1 MKGVSA
7 MTNYT
12 VHFYTEAD
20 WANSLIEAHSPE
32 NALEAAKRIADG
44 DGFWELDFQAYDNT
58 ASVERIEIFDEA
70 GHPVAEWKK
79 RQLRLRL
86 AASELLDALEK
97 AVEALNT
104 APRFKVPGLDTDS
117 YAVAAICDEAIAL
130 AKGGAQ

>member
-1 MKGVSA
+1 
-7 MTNYT
+7 
-12 VHFYTEAD
+12 
-20 WANSLIEAHSPE
+20 
-32 NALEAAKRIADG
+32 
-44 DGFWELDFQAYDNT
+44 
-58 ASVERIEIFDEA
+58 
-70 GHPVAEWKK
+70 
-79 RQLRLRL
+79 LRLRL